1 MHEHLGR
8 IKKIHIQQCKIWGVG
23 FRGSGVSLES
33 ALGALSGWLTS
44 FQVWENWPNYMPS
57 L

>member
-1 MHEHLGR
+1 MHKHLGR